1 MKIKLTVREAEE
13 IGILEEL
20 MEILGWHE
28 YALAEGLADMDTVME
43 IGNYE
48 LEEWKKKRRIKL

>member
-13 IGILEEL
+13 IGILDKL
-20 MEILGWHE
+20 MKVLGWHE
-28 YALAEGLADMDTVME
+28 YALNEGLADMDTVIE

-48 LEEWKKKRRIKL
+48 LEEWKKKRRIK